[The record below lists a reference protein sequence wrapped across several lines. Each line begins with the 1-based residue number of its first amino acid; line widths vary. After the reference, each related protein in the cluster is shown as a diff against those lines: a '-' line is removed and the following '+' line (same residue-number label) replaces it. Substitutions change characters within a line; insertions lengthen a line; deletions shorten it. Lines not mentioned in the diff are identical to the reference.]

1 MVGNGQAYV
10 PGEKLT
16 TVKLEA
22 TILASVIQ
30 YGRAALVE
38 LPDLSTD
45 DFSLPTHRQIFTTC
59 ARLDADGV
67 PVDLVTVG
75 QELSHTD
82 AFETFN
88 YLPGD
93 FPVRSQLAYYVRQ
106 LRRARSL
113 QRVFACA
120 RNIAALESDPRS
132 IEDRL
137 ADAQTLAQRMIGASA
152 GADDDVLI
160 PLSEIAE
167 TEIRKLDCIRR
178 GEEDHERLT
187 TGIVDLDRMLYVE
200 PGDLVIVGGETSS
213 GKSALCG
220 QLAAHYAQTGK
231 GVVFVTTE
239 MTHRQMLARIVS
251 SLTGV
256 SVATLVNPREAANA
270 RAEEHYR
277 TFAGC
282 PIFFQRRFPPR
293 ISEAVAAIRV
303 AVARHNVRLA
313 VIDYAQRLAELDEER
328 QEQAIARI
336 AHESKNL
343 ALELGIVVV
352 AAAQVNR
359 QNAQRR
365 DPRPILADLRGS
377 GRLEQDADTV
387 IFTYQ
392 PALHGKGGA
401 PELIVAKQRNGKTG
415 QVKVHFHAETCTFR
429 DLEVGSANRGFDAQP
444 RRDRDRHYVDRG
456 RREGDRLYAH
466 AEGGAALPTC

>member
-1 MVGNGQAYV
+1 MAGNGRDEV

-16 TVKLEA
+16 TVRLEA

-30 YGRAALVE
+30 YGRAALAE
-38 LPDLSTD
+38 LPDLSID
-45 DFSLPTHRQIFTTC
+45 DFSLPAHRQIFTTC
-59 ARLDADGV
+59 ARLDADGA

-75 QELSHTD
+75 QELSHTE
-82 AFETFN
+82 AFKTFN

-113 QRVFACA
+113 QRVVARA

-167 TEIRKLDCIRR
+167 AEIRKLECIRK
-178 GEEDHERLT
+178 GKEDHERLS
-187 TGIVDLDRMLYVE
+187 TGIAEVDQLLYIE
-200 PGDLVIVGGETSS
+200 PSDLVIVGGETSS

-220 QLAAHYAQTGK
+220 QLAAHYGKDGK
-231 GVVFVTTE
+231 GVVFVTSE
-239 MTHRQMLARIVS
+239 MTHKQMLARIVS

-256 SVATLVNPREAANA
+256 PVAKLLNPREAENVH
-270 RAEEHYR
+270 AENHYQS
-277 TFAGC
+277 FADY

-293 ISEAVAAIRV
+293 IGEAVAAIRV
-303 AVARHNVRLA
+303 AVARHGARLA
-313 VIDYAQRLAELDEER
+313 VIDYAQRLAELDEDR
-328 QEQAIARI
+328 QEQAIAKI

-359 QNAQRR
+359 QSAQRR

-377 GRLEQDADTV
+377 GRLEQDADAV

-392 PALHGKGGA
+392 PARHGKAGA
-401 PELIVAKQRNGKTG
+401 PELIVAKQRNGKIGT
-415 QVKVHFHAETCTFR
+415 VKVSFDAETCSFR
-429 DLEVGSANRGFDAQP
+429 NLA
-444 RRDRDRHYVDRG
+444 
-456 RREGDRLYAH
+456 
-466 AEGGAALPTC
+466 AESGI